1 MNRIAIFSKPKPVKK
16 SPCIIFL
23 LYCHIHLE
31 ESWISI
37 SSLIDVMESNF
48 LGRRLAYVKV
58 FVRMPKVVCRMQ
70 SLMLICFPKSNC
82 PKLKKNLLWS
92 CLFIRSWRKKLKLL
106 SNTPKTNFRHL
117 KHAVAEFQIFRAENI
132 EVDICATDG
141 TRPPA

>member
-1 MNRIAIFSKPKPVKK
+1 MAIFCKPEPVKNHPVLSFCYIAIFTLQKVEFP
-16 SPCIIFL
+16 FL
-23 LYCHIHLE
+23 LWLMLW
-31 ESWISI
+31 SQT
-37 SSLIDVMESNF
+37 SLVKGWQM
-48 LGRRLAYVKV
+48 LKV

-117 KHAVAEFQIFRAENI
+117 KPTVAEFQIFRAENI
-132 EVDICATDG
+132 EVDICATAG

>member
-1 MNRIAIFSKPKPVKK
+1 MAIFCKPKPVKNHPVL
-16 SPCIIFL
+16 SFCYIAIFTL
-23 LYCHIHLE
+23 QKG
-31 ESWISI
+31 WISI